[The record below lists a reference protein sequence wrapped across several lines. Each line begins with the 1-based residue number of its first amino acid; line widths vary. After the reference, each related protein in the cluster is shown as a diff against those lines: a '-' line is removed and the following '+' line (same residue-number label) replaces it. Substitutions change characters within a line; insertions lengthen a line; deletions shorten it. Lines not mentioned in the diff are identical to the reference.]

1 MHKSK
6 YLHGIEMTLS
16 PQKYSYRKENYG
28 KSTHF
33 VHLVLSPSLD
43 KWLLWESASLLAR
56 SLSRLC

>member
-6 YLHGIEMTLS
+6 YLHGIEMIIS

-33 VHLVLSPSLD
+33 VHLVLSPSPD
-43 KWLLWESASLLAR
+43 KWLL
-56 SLSRLC
+56 